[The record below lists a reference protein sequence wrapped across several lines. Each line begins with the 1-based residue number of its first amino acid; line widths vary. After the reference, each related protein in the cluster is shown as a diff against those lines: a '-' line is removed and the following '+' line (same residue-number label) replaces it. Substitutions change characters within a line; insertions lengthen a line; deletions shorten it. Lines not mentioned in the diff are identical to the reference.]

1 MSKSAMNSL
10 IDKQTFLNDDYVNG
24 LLSSGSWSSHGSDLQ
39 TWLDECD
46 EVPATFSGKDLQR
59 VINDT
64 EFLNFF
70 REWLSH
76 RFDFAMK
83 YLTQDINQHKV
94 IRRAVY
100 LTPAQ
105 KAEILPGAF
114 VDVGKYWTVSGT
126 VEPYGATCTE
136 DREIV
141 TITTGLDLDSIDLV
155 QTMISRMDYVNGD
168 YEMEIQTKENLPVKI
183 LSIE

>member
-1 MSKSAMNSL
+1 MNAL
-10 IDKQTFLNDDYVNG
+10 IDKKTFLNNAYVNE
-24 LLSSGSWSSHGSDLQ
+24 LLSSGRWASHGSDLQ
-39 TWLDECD
+39 IWLDECD
-46 EVPATFSGKDLQR
+46 EVPAAFSGKDLQQ

-70 REWLSH
+70 REWLGC

-83 YLTQDINQHKV
+83 YLTQDINQHSV

-105 KAEILPGAF
+105 KAEILPGSF
-114 VDVGKYWTVSGT
+114 VNVGKYWTVSRT
-126 VEPYGATCTE
+126 VEPYGATYTK

-141 TITTGLDLDSIDLV
+141 TITTELDLNSIDLI
-155 QTMISRMDYVNGD
+155 QTMISRMDYINGD

-183 LSIE
+183 LSVE